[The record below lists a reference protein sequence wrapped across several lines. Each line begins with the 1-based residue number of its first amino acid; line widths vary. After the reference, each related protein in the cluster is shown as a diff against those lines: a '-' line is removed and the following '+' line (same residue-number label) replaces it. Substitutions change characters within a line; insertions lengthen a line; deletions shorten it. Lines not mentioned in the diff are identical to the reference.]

1 LTLLALLDFPIIAE
15 VRQQPK
21 QPVDRSNAVSHRQ
34 REEMVDCGEG
44 DQQGDAQPQ
53 ASADQLLLDRQQR
66 LDRRGAQFL
75 ADVVLRHDGAFPVST
90 DGRRRNPAEEQP
102 GNRQPHPDN
111 EARDEMIF

>member
-66 LDRRGAQFL
+66 LGLGGAQFL
-75 ADVVLRHDGAFPVST
+75 ADVVVRHDGAFPV
-90 DGRRRNPAEEQP
+90 QP
-102 GNRQPHPDN
+102 TVGGVIPPKNSQEIASPTQITKR
-111 EARDEMIF
+111 EMK